1 MTGNVGWGFF
11 VLVLVRRSRPKHA
24 KRQAFARGSRGS
36 GVLDGLGD
44 LLEGGGAVVE
54 ELEAPE
60 AEAAVAG
67 LDRGELREADAE
79 AWAPGGVFVGPD
91 DLANRVNAAFLRD
104 GVKDFKDGGGEVI
117 KTTDDFLTH
126 GPRCGFHK
134 WTCQEWLR
142 WLN

>member
-1 MTGNVGWGFF
+1 MEMWGGAFSMLNF
-11 VLVLVRRSRPKHA
+11 GRPSYLLSTRSTSLRT
-24 KRQAFARGSRGS
+24 RISGS

-67 LDRGELREADAE
+67 LDGRELCEADAE

-91 DLANRVNAAFLRD
+91 DLANGVDAAFLRD
-104 GVKDFKDGGGEVI
+104 GVKDFKHGGGEVI
-117 KTTDDFLTH
+117 ETTDDFLTH